1 MKTVTFRQTGYG
13 QWKVTTEHFGK
24 EISMH
29 FTDAPTYD
37 LIKSEERG
45 YKEAIKRLRS
55 RIINAN
61 KLYKGIN

>member
-1 MKTVTFRQTGYG
+1 MKAVTFKQTGYG

-37 LIKSEERG
+37 LIKSQERG
-45 YKEAIKRLRS
+45 YKTAIKRLRS
-55 RIINAN
+55 RIIDNN
-61 KLYKGIN
+61 RQYTN

>member
-1 MKTVTFRQTGYG
+1 MKNSITFTRTGYG

-29 FTDAPTYD
+29 FTYAPTYD
-37 LIKSEERG
+37 LITSQERG
-45 YKEAIKRLRS
+45 YKNSIKNLRS

-61 KLYKGIN
+61 KIYN

>member
-1 MKTVTFRQTGYG
+1 MKNSITFTRTGYG

-37 LIKSEERG
+37 LKEVIKTLL
-45 YKEAIKRLRS
+45 KI
-55 RIINAN
+55 
-61 KLYKGIN
+61 

>member
-1 MKTVTFRQTGYG
+1 MKNSITFTRTGYG

-37 LIKSEERG
+37 LITSEERG
-45 YKEAIKRLRS
+45 YKNSIKNLRS

-61 KLYKGIN
+61 KIYN

>member
-1 MKTVTFRQTGYG
+1 MKNSITFTRTGYG

-37 LIKSEERG
+37 LITSEEIG
-45 YKEAIKRLRS
+45 YKNAIKNLRS

-61 KLYKGIN
+61 KIYN